1 MRKPNKNALQI
12 IDGKNTYIRSLKS
25 LLEFGFEKQVVFKTN
40 FTEEDDDTEG
50 NGNSIKGFY
59 TSNNY

>member
-1 MRKPNKNALQI
+1 MVKI
-12 IDGKNTYIRSLKS
+12 NTYTRSLKS

-40 FTEEDDDTEG
+40 FTEKDDITEG
-50 NGNSIKGFY
+50 NGNNSIKGFY